1 MNMLKSIEKL
11 TKQVIKVESGVRW
24 IESQKEKSVKKEN
37 LNKKEPAKN
46 KFRRFRSKSKSNGQ
60 NKKRNRVKRN
70 G

>member
-24 IESQKEKSVKKEN
+24 IESQKEKSVKEEN
-37 LNKKEPAKN
+37 LNKKEPSKN
-46 KFRRFRSKSKSNGQ
+46 KFRRFRSKSKSNSQ